1 MSSNLTYKEEQ
12 KQKGERTNE
21 LLQTKAGLSKAQ
33 AQRIVSS
40 FHGPLSYVLAKND
53 FGQCSQE
60 YTREQT
66 SGHHLHLRWK
76 YGCDRAENRRA
87 LGGGQRGRLDARHFP
102 RGKGACAFASS
113 SV

>member
-53 FGQCSQE
+53 F
-60 YTREQT
+60 
-66 SGHHLHLRWK
+66 
-76 YGCDRAENRRA
+76 
-87 LGGGQRGRLDARHFP
+87 
-102 RGKGACAFASS
+102 
-113 SV
+113 